1 MPHDPILAERVRH
14 LLVDRADFHEKRL
27 MGGIA
32 FMVKGGMCCAAS
44 GRGGLLVRVQPDKQP
59 ALLAPPVVV
68 PMTMAG
74 RKVRSFIR
82 VMPEGYRTPTSLK
95 KWVDRGLAAVAE
107 REAKP
112 TKARPKRKPK
122 ASFHLRGS
130 TSR

>member
-1 MPHDPILAERVRH
+1 
-14 LLVDRADFHEKRL
+14 

-74 RKVRSFIR
+74 RRVKSFIR
-82 VMPEGYRTPTSLK
+82 IMPEGYRTPASLK
-95 KWVDRGLAAVAE
+95 RWVDRGLAAVAE
-107 REAKP
+107 REVRP
-112 TKARPKRKPK
+112 TRARPKRKPK
-122 ASFHLRGS
+122 ACFHRRGS
-130 TSR
+130 ASR

>member
-14 LLVDRADFHEKRL
+14 LLADRADFHEKRL

-44 GRGGLLVRVQPDKQP
+44 GRGGLLVRIQPEKQP

-74 RKVRSFIR
+74 RKVKSFLR
-82 VMPEGYRTPTSLK
+82 VMPDGYRTPASLK

-107 REAKP
+107 LKDKP
-112 TKARPKRKPK
+112 RPKRTVRKRP
-122 ASFHLRGS
+122 SHRQ
-130 TSR
+130 